1 MKVNYNT
8 TITSIMKKINL
19 LCFLIFTSTI
29 ILSCSKEN
37 RIQTKI
43 DEYVKN
49 NFNDPNSYELIELKF
64 IDTLTTKK
72 AAQYV
77 IDNRNATIDAIDEYI
92 TKKNK
97 EISDRAVSAFLGS
110 SSFGLYNEVETLKQ
124 EKEELTKYKDT
135 ISMYQKDNERL
146 EKYLTKKGIVYLR
159 YQHNYRAKNNS
170 GAIMKYTDTL
180 RIDKQDNI
188 IEDYNSYILKSLEDK

>member
-1 MKVNYNT
+1 
-8 TITSIMKKINL
+8 MKKINL
-19 LCFLIFTSTI
+19 VCFLIFTSII

-37 RIQTKI
+37 KIQTKI

-64 IDTLTTKK
+64 IDTLTTQK

-77 IDNRNATIDAIDEYI
+77 IDNRNATIDAINKYKK
-92 TKKNK
+92 KKNK
-97 EISDRAVSAFLGS
+97 EISDRAVSAFFGS
-110 SSFGLYNEVETLKQ
+110 SNLESYNEVEALKQ
-124 EKEELTKYKDT
+124 EKEELTKYDDT

-146 EKYLTKKGIVYLR
+146 KKYLTQTGIVYLR
-159 YQHNYRAKNNS
+159 YQHNYRTKNNS

-180 RIDKQDNI
+180 RIDKEDNI
-188 IEDYNSYILKSLEDK
+188 IEDYNSYILKTLEDK